1 MPFSVKG
8 FISSY
13 EGATGNG
20 FSAVAP
26 CPFEPA
32 AVIHAG
38 FFRCFEDQ
46 RLFEI
51 VPDLESFRLHG

>member
-38 FFRCFEDQ
+38 VFP
-46 RLFEI
+46 LF
-51 VPDLESFRLHG
+51 